1 MCLASPPTATVLH
14 ARTQRPHRG
23 PDTSAGTRAAVSTPH
38 ASHPPR
44 GGTGV
49 EAMTDGLLGLRAEPQ
64 HGVPIQLLP
73 PVPGPQRDS
82 APRPVLRWHSWEP
95 LLIWVTRANVEIILT
110 IPSSPAPAR
119 APRAGQALVQ
129 RHPPRAPLAWR
140 ADLGVG
146 RAGQAV
152 SPAWGTSAPA
162 ARWYAVRGLSL
173 VPLVRRLRFLP
184 LTASAPLASPAL
196 RGAGDYSRRGVS
208 CFVLLHGLPENH
220 VDLFDMVHA
229 LAEFARFASQHRVAA
244 LQFLKALAQRV
255 LLCAPGRRRGS
266 AGRRCP

>member
-1 MCLASPPTATVLH
+1 MLDRSDVWGAYAAPLPARPLVALVCLPSPPTATVLH

-119 APRAGQALVQ
+119 APRAGA
-129 RHPPRAPLAWR
+129 RACIAPPATRS
-140 ADLGVG
+140 G
-146 RAGQAV
+146 
-152 SPAWGTSAPA
+152 
-162 ARWYAVRGLSL
+162 
-173 VPLVRRLRFLP
+173 
-184 LTASAPLASPAL
+184 
-196 RGAGDYSRRGVS
+196 RRGERTWAWA
-208 CFVLLHGLPENH
+208 G
-220 VDLFDMVHA
+220 
-229 LAEFARFASQHRVAA
+229 
-244 LQFLKALAQRV
+244 
-255 LLCAPGRRRGS
+255 PGRRFLQHGAPRPQRHAGMPCVASPLCHWCAVCDSYPSPPVLRSRPPLCVVLGITRGEV
-266 AGRRCP
+266 